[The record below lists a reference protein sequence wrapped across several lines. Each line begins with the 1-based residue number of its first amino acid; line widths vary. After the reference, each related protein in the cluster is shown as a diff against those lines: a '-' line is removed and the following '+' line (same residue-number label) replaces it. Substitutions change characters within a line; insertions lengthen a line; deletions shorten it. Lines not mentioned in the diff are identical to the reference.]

1 MADTTIKDKVIRGVE
16 LLLYAGET
24 AIGGQKSTSISMSAD
39 TIDASCKDAGDWYIN
54 ISGPKQWSASCD
66 GIVYLNDEGYKAAVN
81 AFMNSTAITAVFKN
95 KAKTIHYEGEAY
107 ITSLDLDAPYED
119 LTSYSMEVSGAGKL
133 EDKTTTTNPNPGVL

>member
-95 KAKTIHYEGEAY
+95 EAKTIHYEGEAY

-133 EDKTTTTNPNPGVL
+133 EDKTTTTNPGV

>member
-95 KAKTIHYEGEAY
+95 EAKTIHYEGEAY

-133 EDKTTTTNPNPGVL
+133 EDKTTTTNPNPGA

>member
-1 MADTTIKDKVIRGVE
+1 MAETTIKDKIIRGVE
-16 LLLYAGET
+16 LLLYAGTT

-95 KAKTIHYEGEAY
+95 EAGTIHYEGEAY

-133 EDKTTTTNPNPGVL
+133 EDKATKNPQV

>member
-95 KAKTIHYEGEAY
+95 EAKTIHYEGEAY

-133 EDKTTTTNPNPGVL
+133 EDKTTTTNQNPGV

>member
-1 MADTTIKDKVIRGVE
+1 MAEATIKDKIIRGVE
-16 LLLYAGET
+16 LLLYAGTT

-54 ISGPKQWSASCD
+54 ISGPKQWSASCE

-95 KAKTIHYEGEAY
+95 EKGTIHYEGEAY

-133 EDKTTTTNPNPGVL
+133 EDKTTTNPQPQS

>member
-95 KAKTIHYEGEAY
+95 EAKTIHYEGEAY

-133 EDKTTTTNPNPGVL
+133 EDKTTTTNPNTGV

>member
-1 MADTTIKDKVIRGVE
+1 MAETTIKDKVIRGVD
-16 LLLYAGET
+16 LLLYAGT
-24 AIGGQKSTSISMSAD
+24 TKIGGQKSTSISMSAD

-95 KAKTIHYEGEAY
+95 EAGTINYEGEAY

-119 LTSYSMEVSGAGKL
+119 LTTYSMELSGAGKL
-133 EDKTTTTNPNPGVL
+133 KDKTTTTNPNPGV

>member
-95 KAKTIHYEGEAY
+95 EAKTIHYEGEAY

-133 EDKTTTTNPNPGVL
+133 EDKTTTTNPAPGV

>member
-95 KAKTIHYEGEAY
+95 EAKTIHYEGEAY

-133 EDKTTTTNPNPGVL
+133 EDKVTKTDPQPGV

>member
-95 KAKTIHYEGEAY
+95 EAKTIHYEGEAY

-133 EDKTTTTNPNPGVL
+133 EDKTTTTNPNPGV

>member
-95 KAKTIHYEGEAY
+95 EAKTIHYEGEAY

-133 EDKTTTTNPNPGVL
+133 EDKTTTTNPNPGVQ

>member
-95 KAKTIHYEGEAY
+95 EAKTIHYEGEAY

-133 EDKTTTTNPNPGVL
+133 EDKTTTTNPVPGV

>member
-95 KAKTIHYEGEAY
+95 EAKTIHYEGEAY

-133 EDKTTTTNPNPGVL
+133 EDKTTTTNPNPSV